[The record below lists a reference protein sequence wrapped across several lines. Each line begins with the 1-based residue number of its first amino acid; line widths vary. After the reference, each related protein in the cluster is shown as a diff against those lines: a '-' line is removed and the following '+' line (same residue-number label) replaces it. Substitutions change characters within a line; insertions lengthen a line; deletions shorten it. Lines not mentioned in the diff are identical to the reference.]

1 MHKEEKYF
9 MSFSNEFAPEIK
21 YDLAMDLS
29 RAPVLVD
36 LSHSLGN
43 FAWITTNNRWT
54 KKCDLH
60 NISWL
65 EWNKTM
71 EWNKIIFVF
80 EKVSNG
86 NRLMN
91 NLKSTKEKKYRTP

>member
-1 MHKEEKYF
+1 
-9 MSFSNEFAPEIK
+9 
-21 YDLAMDLS
+21 MDLS

-71 EWNKIIFVF
+71 EWNKMIFVF

-91 NLKSTKEKKYRTP
+91 NLKSTKEKK

>member
-1 MHKEEKYF
+1 MPKEEKYF
-9 MSFSNEFAPEIK
+9 MGFSNEFAPEIK

-54 KKCDLH
+54 KK
-60 NISWL
+60 
-65 EWNKTM
+65 
-71 EWNKIIFVF
+71 VF
-80 EKVSNG
+80 AIYITFLGWSEIKQWSEI
-86 NRLMN
+86 
-91 NLKSTKEKKYRTP
+91 K

>member
-43 FAWITTNNRWT
+43 LA
-54 KKCDLH
+54 
-60 NISWL
+60 
-65 EWNKTM
+65 
-71 EWNKIIFVF
+71 
-80 EKVSNG
+80 
-86 NRLMN
+86 
-91 NLKSTKEKKYRTP
+91 